1 MSQPRAVIL
10 DRSNRVLV
18 FAPSR
23 AEGDR
28 TLQALAES
36 GIAAAACEH
45 MAELISALETGAAAV
60 VLTSEGAEWAATSR
74 SFAAV
79 LGAQPDW
86 SDLPLIV
93 MPRLARG
100 GPRRLPDVLASAVL
114 LPSVPHEEA
123 LLTAVQGALRR
134 RQRQYRVA
142 DHLARISRANHE
154 LSDTVHAK
162 DESLAMLAHELRN
175 PLSALQTASRLL
187 GSDKATPMTLN
198 LASDVVGRQV
208 AQMARL
214 LDDLLD
220 VTRIRLNRLELRK
233 EYCEMALIVRSAVE
247 ATQPLM
253 DAKAH
258 TLSVEVP
265 EQKIEIVADPARLSQ
280 VISNLLANSARYTE
294 PSGRIE
300 LRLWQDGPEV
310 AIEVRDNGIGIPPE
324 SLNAVFGMFAQL
336 PAARPRAKAG
346 LGIGLALVRGIV
358 ELHGGT
364 VRAFSEGENRGSVF
378 TVRLPTAAPGG
389 TQTTALAGAS
399 APAPLSSSNILLAD
413 DDADAR
419 EVLAALLRIEG
430 HNVHLA
436 KNGAEAL
443 KIASERSLD
452 VLILDVAMPGMSG
465 YEVARH
471 LRANGLVSQSTRLI
485 ALTGWT
491 RAADRSDA
499 LEAGFNHHLKKPV
512 DVEALKKLLSAQSS

>member
-1 MSQPRAVIL
+1 
-10 DRSNRVLV
+10 
-18 FAPSR
+18 
-23 AEGDR
+23 
-28 TLQALAES
+28 
-36 GIAAAACEH
+36 
-45 MAELISALETGAAAV
+45 MAELIAAIESGAGAV
-60 VLTSEGAEWAATSR
+60 VLTAEGAEWAATSR
-74 SFAAV
+74 SFAAA
-79 LGAQPDW
+79 LAAQPDW

-93 MPRLARG
+93 IS
-100 GPRRLPDVLASAVL
+100 RRASAGSAKHWPDVLACAVL
-114 LPSVPHEEA
+114 LPSPLDDKVLLGAVRAA
-123 LLTAVQGALRR
+123 LHRRR
-134 RQRQYRVA
+134 RQYIVEER
-142 DHLARISRANHE
+142 LARISRANHE
-154 LSDTVHAK
+154 LSDTVRAK

-187 GSDKATPMTLN
+187 DSDKATAMSIK
-198 LASDVVGRQV
+198 LAGDVVGRQV

-220 VTRIRLNRLELRK
+220 VTRIRLHRLELRR
-233 EYCEMALIVRSAVE
+233 EQCDMAPIVRSAIE

-253 DAKAH
+253 DAKSH
-258 TLSVEVP
+258 TLRVEVP

-294 PSGRIE
+294 PAGRIE

-310 AIEVRDNGIGIPPE
+310 TIEVRDNGIGIPPE

-364 VRAFSEGENRGSVF
+364 VQAFSEGENRGSVF
-378 TVRLPTAAPGG
+378 TVRLPTTAPGSP
-389 TQTTALAGAS
+389 QTAAS
-399 APAPLSSSNILLAD
+399 PLTPSSVGPLCCNILLAD

-419 EVLAALLRIEG
+419 EVLGALLRIDG
-430 HNVHLA
+430 HTVYLA
-436 KNGAEAL
+436 RNGTEAL

-452 VLILDVAMPGMSG
+452 ALILDVAMPGMNG

-471 LRANGLVSQSTRLI
+471 LRANGLVSHSARLI

-491 RAADRSDA
+491 RAADRSSA
-499 LEAGFNHHLKKPV
+499 LEAGFDHYLKKPV
-512 DVEALKKLLSAQSS
+512 DVEALKKLLSVNSN